1 MGVWSPAFQ
10 HRFLDGNLL
19 NFSAAP
25 GLEPAISFE
34 VPVVRPTPPADQRG
48 FPVRRGNR
56 FNYKFKPGLFTGVI
70 GADLKLD
77 LAFPAAPAG
86 AQLSG
91 NVALASGIRL
101 TLGFVDD
108 NARIQLFVGNDVM
121 AASARFDPSG
131 PLRLQARW
139 HTHGQGQIWID
150 GSLRSYHPA
159 LAPGQSFTIEQ
170 LAFGHHDTSGTASSA
185 PAFLIRRIGVKM
197 LRDIDARRCLDG
209 LFPIAEP
216 TPLQPD
222 CRRRLANAQAVV
234 LAEIRQFMQ
243 QAVARLSSTW
253 QDGQPG
259 GPFSPEAV
267 AAHAAAVAAGGAF
280 VAFMLHHPGGD
291 PDLVIQKLDE
301 FLTLVRA
308 TDPAAYD
315 QAIARLQGMSQPF
328 DPNCLA
334 QLQPLVQTH
343 GDRLRPTVDLLEALW
358 AKMQSPGVTP

>member
-10 HRFLDGNLL
+10 HQFLDGNLL

-34 VPVVRPTPPADQRG
+34 APVVRPAPPAEQRG
-48 FPVRRGNR
+48 FPVRLGNR
-56 FNYKFKPGLFTGVI
+56 FNYQFKPGLFTGVI
-70 GADLKLD
+70 GTDIKLD
-77 LAFPAAPAG
+77 LAFPPAPPG
-86 AQLSG
+86 TQLGG
-91 NVALASGIRL
+91 NVTLSNGIRL
-101 TLGFVDD
+101 TLGFVDA

-121 AASARFDPSG
+121 AASAQFDPDG
-131 PLRLQARW
+131 PLRIQARW
-139 HTHGQGQIWID
+139 HAGQGQIRIN

-159 LAPGQSFTIEQ
+159 LAAGQSFTIEQ

-185 PAFLIRRIGVKM
+185 PTFLIRRIGVKM

-216 TPLQPD
+216 TPLSPD
-222 CRRRLANAQAVV
+222 CRRRLVNAQAVV
-234 LAEIRQFMQ
+234 LAELRQFMRH
-243 QAVARLSSTW
+243 AVARLSSTW
-253 QDGQPG
+253 HDGQPG

-267 AAHAAAVAAGGAF
+267 AAHAAAVAAGRAF

-291 PDLVIQKLDE
+291 PDLVIQKTDE

-315 QAIARLQGMSQPF
+315 QAIARLQAISQPD
-328 DPNCLA
+328 DPSCLA

-343 GDRLRPTVDLLEALW
+343 GDRLRPMVVLLQSLW